1 FLAFGGGKHACPGR
15 ALAVSEIK
23 MFLHKILLKYNVRTD
38 NEAIGPKGKYLGPF
52 LAPINVG
59 LVFEKRKEI

>member
-1 FLAFGGGKHACPGR
+1 IWRWKTCMSGQS
-15 ALAVSEIK
+15 LAVSEIK

-52 LAPINVG
+52 LAPIN
-59 LVFEKRKEI
+59 